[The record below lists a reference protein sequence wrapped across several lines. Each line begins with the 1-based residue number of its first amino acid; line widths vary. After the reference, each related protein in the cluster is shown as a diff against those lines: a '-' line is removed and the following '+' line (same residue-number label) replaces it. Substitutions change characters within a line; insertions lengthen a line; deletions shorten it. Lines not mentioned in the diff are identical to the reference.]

1 LTATS
6 TTPQFNAINYFTCY
20 FPNVGAAFDYNIAS
34 TVWSTSNT
42 KVKNTTLFIKNP
54 DISAMQVVS
63 NKASVLTQ
71 QSYYSLV
78 ITTLI
83 TLKNKNTISNSVNVL
98 FSPISINLGSISPS
112 LSIGVLFGKSIEFDL
127 SAVAAVG
134 SSNAIL
140 Y

>member
-1 LTATS
+1 
-6 TTPQFNAINYFTCY
+6 
-20 FPNVGAAFDYNIAS
+20 
-34 TVWSTSNT
+34 
-42 KVKNTTLFIKNP
+42 VKNTTLFIKNP